1 MNFDWNEQQTAVSEL
16 AGKILGAEVSEASLR
31 EVEKAGTFF
40 HARAWQKLAEAGL
53 LGVAIEDAHG
63 GMAGGVLDLCALM
76 VQVGRHVAPVPAFA
90 CLALG
95 ALPVQK
101 FGNEAQK
108 ARLLP
113 GVSAGTTFL
122 SGAWAEGAHGSLA
135 QTTTSAEPA
144 GDGFRL
150 RGAKDCVAL
159 ADRAERIVVSARQAD
174 RVGLFLVDPGAEG
187 VKLTRGV
194 ATHGEAL
201 FHVELDGVLV
211 RKDDVLVAPEDTRAR
226 AALAFVEQAAT
237 ACATAIS
244 VGVATRALEI
254 TAKYTVERKQFGVP
268 IGSFQAVRQRAADAY
283 IDVAAMRLT
292 MMQAAYLVD
301 AGHDAALAAQVAKHQ
316 ACEGGY
322 RVTYAAQHLH
332 GGMGYDTDYPLHR
345 YYLWAK
351 ALELTLGTAPESLA
365 RIGRALAG

>member
-1 MNFDWNEQQTAVSEL
+1 MNFDWNEQQTAISEL
-16 AGKILGAEVSEASLR
+16 SGKILASEVSEASLR

-40 HARAWQKLAEAGL
+40 HGRAWQKLSEAGL
-53 LGVAIEDAHG
+53 LGVAIDEAHDGMG
-63 GMAGGVLDLCALM
+63 GAVLDLCALL
-76 VQVGRHVAPVPAFA
+76 VQVGRNVAPIPAFA

-95 ALPVQK
+95 ALPVAR
-101 FGNEAQK
+101 FGSDAQK
-108 ARLLP
+108 ARYLP
-113 GVSAGTTFL
+113 GVGAGSAFL
-122 SGAWAEGAHGSLA
+122 TGAWAEGAHSSLA
-135 QTTTSAEPA
+135 ATQLKAESTA
-144 GDGFRL
+144 EGFRL
-150 RGAKDCVAL
+150 NGAKHCVAL
-159 ADRAERIVVSARQAD
+159 ADRAERVVCSARTGEG
-174 RVGLFLVDPGAEG
+174 VGLFLLDPKAAG
-187 VKLTRGV
+187 VTLTRGV
-194 ATHGEAL
+194 ATHGEPVFQL
-201 FHVELDGVLV
+201 SLQGVLV
-211 RKDDVLVAPEDTRAR
+211 RKDDVLVAPDEAR
-226 AALAFVEQAAT
+226 AASTIAYLEQAAT
-237 ACATAIS
+237 ACATAVS

-301 AGHDAALAAQVAKHQ
+301 AGHDAALAVQVAKHQ

-345 YYLWAK
+345 FYLWAK
-351 ALELTLGTAPESLA
+351 ALELTLGTAPESLE